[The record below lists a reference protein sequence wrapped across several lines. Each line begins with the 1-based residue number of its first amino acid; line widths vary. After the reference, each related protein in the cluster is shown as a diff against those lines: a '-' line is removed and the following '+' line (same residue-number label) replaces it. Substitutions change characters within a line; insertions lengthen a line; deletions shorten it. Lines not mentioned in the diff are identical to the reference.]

1 VRPAAGRRP
10 GCCVTGVAARG
21 AVALAAA
28 DPAAADSTT
37 SVTGTSMTFSTSAP
51 TATGTAVT
59 DGPYKEPST
68 TTPANGMAGAP
79 TASAVSAGTPAGRR
93 NANRTIRNVTT

>member
-1 VRPAAGRRP
+1 MLPQAPAGGGGCGRRRAGCRCGCRLRLHRGGRLPGAPGSAGRRP
-10 GCCVTGVAARG
+10 GCCVTGVATRG

-37 SVTGTSMTFSTSAP
+37 RVTGTSMTFSTSAP

-59 DGPYKEPST
+59 DGPYK
-68 TTPANGMAGAP
+68 
-79 TASAVSAGTPAGRR
+79 
-93 NANRTIRNVTT
+93 

>member
-1 VRPAAGRRP
+1 MLPQAPAGGGGCGGPAAGAGAACACIAVAVCPAPPAAKAGLSGSAGRRP
-10 GCCVTGVAARG
+10 GCCVTGVATRG

-37 SVTGTSMTFSTSAP
+37 RVTGTSMTFSTSAP

-59 DGPYKEPST
+59 DGPYK
-68 TTPANGMAGAP
+68 
-79 TASAVSAGTPAGRR
+79 
-93 NANRTIRNVTT
+93 